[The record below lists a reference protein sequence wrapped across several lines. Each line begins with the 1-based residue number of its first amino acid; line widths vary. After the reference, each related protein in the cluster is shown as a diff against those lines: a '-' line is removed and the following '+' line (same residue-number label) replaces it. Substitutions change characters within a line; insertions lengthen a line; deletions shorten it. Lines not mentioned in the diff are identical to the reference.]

1 MCFKIFN
8 ICEKMFLRVFCVS
21 VLMLVLLLILTYCKA
36 WTTDLFSLAFKRCI
50 NLVDFSQVLSFY
62 LTLGNFTF

>member
-1 MCFKIFN
+1 
-8 ICEKMFLRVFCVS
+8 MFLRVFCVS